1 MAISTSS
8 TPDSDSPSDSPS
20 EPSSDGGRRLAF
32 RDLTNPWV
40 FISAGFGSGMVRP
53 APGTWGSLLG
63 VVIWWYALANLAW
76 PLQLA
81 ACVIVFAIGTWT
93 TAKVIEQYGVHD
105 PGAVVVDEIV
115 GVWLALLMVPQSLLM
130 AALAFGLFRFFDIV
144 KPWPVSWA
152 DQEAPGAFGVMLD
165 DVLAGLLACVVLQV
179 SLLTIPSLAPLL
191 S

>member
-8 TPDSDSPSDSPS
+8 TPDSDSPSKQA
-20 EPSSDGGRRLAF
+20 RRLAF

-63 VVIWWYALANLAW
+63 VVIWWVALAGLAW

-93 TAKVIEQYGVHD
+93 TSKVIEQYGVHD

-115 GVWLALLMVPQSLLM
+115 GVWLALLMVPQSWLM

-152 DQEAPGAFGVMLD
+152 DQEVPGAFGVMLD

-179 SLLTIPSLAPLL
+179 SLLTIPSLATAL

>member
-1 MAISTSS
+1 MVISTSS
-8 TPDSDSPSDSPS
+8 TPD
-20 EPSSDGGRRLAF
+20 PSSSKTTSVVSERRLSF

-40 FISAGFGSGMVRP
+40 FVSAGFGSGMVRP

-76 PLQLA
+76 PLQVV
-81 ACVIVFAIGTWT
+81 ACVLVFAVGTWT
-93 TAKVIEQYGVHD
+93 TSKVIEQYGVHD

-152 DQEAPGAFGVMLD
+152 DKEVPGAFGVMLD
-165 DVLAGLLACVVLQV
+165 DVLAGLLACLVLQV
-179 SLLTIPSLAPLL
+179 SLLTIPSLGPLL